1 MTPAHNNNDKA
12 WEIKF
17 EDLTLG
23 YDEHVV
29 LDNIN
34 GSLPG
39 GEISVIL
46 GSSGGGKSTLL
57 RHLVGLRRPISGK
70 IHLGKYDIFELPNK
84 KFRALRRRMGM
95 LFQDGALLGSL
106 TLAENVSLPLR
117 EHTTLSSRMVYEVV
131 MHSLDMVGLADFGT
145 FYPNQL
151 SGGMRKRAG
160 LARAMITRPPILLC
174 DEPTSGLDPIN
185 SAQMDTLLL
194 DLKKQSPGMTIVV
207 VSHDIQSLYA
217 IADHVLVLNDKKI
230 VFNGP
235 LDELQH
241 SDDEFLRRFLSREQS
256 RDGAPTKRKIRC
268 PLSMAKQK
276 ILQESLDE
284 WLAR

>member
-1 MTPAHNNNDKA
+1 MTAVSNDHKA
-12 WEIKF
+12 WEISF

-23 YDEHVV
+23 YEDNIV
-29 LDNIN
+29 LDRIN

-39 GEISVIL
+39 GKISVIL
-46 GSSGGGKSTLL
+46 GSSGCGKSTLL

-70 IHLGKYDIFELPNK
+70 ILLGKYDIFALPDK
-84 KFRALRRRMGM
+84 RFRALRRRMGM

-106 TLAENVSLPLR
+106 TLAENVALPLR
-117 EHTTLSSRMVYEVV
+117 EHTSLSSRLVYEVV
-131 MHSLDMVGLADFGT
+131 MNSLDMVGLADYGG

-185 SAQMDTLLL
+185 SSQMDALLL
-194 DLKKQSPGMTIVV
+194 DLKKQNPEMTLVV

-230 VFNGP
+230 IFNGP
-235 LDELQH
+235 LNELKQT
-241 SDDEFLRRFLSREQS
+241 DDEFLKRFLSREASNQ
-256 RDGAPTKRKIRC
+256 GAPRELNC
-268 PLSMAKQK
+268 PLPQAKQE
-276 ILQESLDE
+276 ILQEALDE
-284 WLAR
+284 WIAR

>member
-1 MTPAHNNNDKA
+1 MTAISNDNNA
-12 WEIKF
+12 WGIGF
-17 EDLTLG
+17 ENLTLG
-23 YDEHVV
+23 YEDNIV

-57 RHLVGLRRPISGK
+57 RHLVGLKKPMSGK
-70 IHLGKYDIFELPNK
+70 IFLGKYDIFDLPDK
-84 KFRALRRRMGM
+84 TFRALRRRMGM

-106 TLAENVSLPLR
+106 NLAENVALPLR
-117 EHTTLSSRMVYEVV
+117 EHTKLSSRMVYEVV
-131 MHSLDMVGLADFGT
+131 MHNLDMVGLADYGSY
-145 FYPNQL
+145 YPNQL

-185 SAQMDTLLL
+185 SAQMDALLL
-194 DLKKQSPGMTIVV
+194 GLKKQNPNMTLVV

-230 VFNGP
+230 VFNGA
-235 LDELQH
+235 LEDLKKT
-241 SDDEFLRRFLSREQS
+241 DDVFLRRFLSREES
-256 RDGAPTKRKIRC
+256 HEGVVNRELKCT
-268 PLSMAKQK
+268 LSPAKQK
-276 ILQESLDE
+276 ILQGALDE
-284 WLAR
+284 WVAR